1 MGLCIL
7 LCVRFCTLL
16 KKTIAFGLQTNYL
29 PQLNYLIYIT
39 VQFRV
44 LGVHKEGS
52 CVQHERSKTQSFVLV
67 TKMFIYG
74 ATK

>member
-7 LCVRFCTLL
+7 LCVRFLYTFQE
-16 KKTIAFGLQTNYL
+16 TIAFGLQTNYL

-44 LGVHKEGS
+44 LGVE
-52 CVQHERSKTQSFVLV
+52 QRRVLCG
-67 TKMFIYG
+67 TRTI
-74 ATK
+74 